1 MTIYLDE
8 LSALHEPSLIS
19 YSKKALAT
27 LGRIAVGVTFLYM
40 EPINSISA
48 LFACDNWNGLK
59 NLEHLYVIG
68 ELQSVLEER
77 FTSLLRTDDPQVT
90 VHIKNIVWELSDYR
104 RCSRYFN
111 PLTNRECLQVIILL
125 TTLNYLLRI
134 AFMVYT

>member
-19 YSKKALAT
+19 YSKKALSI

-48 LFACDNWNGLK
+48 LFVCENWNGLK

-68 ELQSVLEER
+68 NLQSVLEEL
-77 FTSLLRTDDPQVT
+77 FTRLLITDDPQVT

-104 RCSRYFN
+104 RCARYFSR
-111 PLTNRECLQVIILL
+111 LSHREFLK
-125 TTLNYLLRI
+125 
-134 AFMVYT
+134 